1 MKKNSTNKATPRS
14 PGKLQS
20 DDAITDLAERC
31 RILTAEIEHIRRSR
45 AALDHVDGGPA
56 ALQDRHNRVHAID
69 YRNDLAEMQP
79 PARSGRIRVG
89 RLALLILVAG
99 VAILGG
105 RWMWLQLG
113 TYERTDDAQIDG
125 HVIPM
130 SARISGTVVHVY
142 VENTQFVRAGSPLA
156 DLDVRDYEVAVEKAR
171 ADFEQAKA
179 QVESAHGDY
188 QAGWAKLA
196 QSKATNLKLQQD
208 AERYDALL
216 QGGVTAREQYDEA
229 IRAARVGA
237 AAVESDRASV
247 AALQKQIASREAI
260 VAAAKAS
267 LDQALLNLSYTRIVA
282 PVSGV
287 VGKKTVEVGQQVGPG
302 QQLLAVVPLYDLW
315 VTADFKETQLR
326 RMRLGQRVSIHV
338 DALANN
344 YNGYIEGLA
353 GASGELYSILPPE
366 NATGNYIK
374 VVQRFPVQIR
384 FDPGQDPEHRL
395 RPGMSVE
402 PTVWLNGPGRDG
414 R

>member
-1 MKKNSTNKATPRS
+1 MNSRNETISHLPDS
-14 PGKLQS
+14 LQF
-20 DDAITDLAERC
+20 DHEIANLAERC
-31 RILTAEIEHIRRSR
+31 RILAADVERIRRSR
-45 AALDHVDGGPA
+45 TALDRGDGGSSD
-56 ALQDRHNRVHAID
+56 LQDGHAPEHATG
-69 YRNDLAEMQP
+69 YTENHAKTQSP
-79 PARSGRIRVG
+79 GGRRRFRTG
-89 RLALLILVAG
+89 KLALLILLAG
-99 VAILGG
+99 IAILGG
-105 RWMWLQLG
+105 LWLWLRLG
-113 TYERTDDAQIDG
+113 TYESTDDAQING

-130 SARISGTVVHVY
+130 SARISGTVVRVY
-142 VENTQFVRAGSPLA
+142 VQNTQFVTAGSPLA
-156 DLDVRDYEVAVEKAR
+156 DLDVRDYQVAVEKAR

-179 QVESAHGDY
+179 QVAGAHGDY
-188 QAGWAKLA
+188 QVGQAKLA

-208 AERYDALL
+208 AERYDTLL

-287 VGKKTVEVGQQVGPG
+287 VGKKTVEVGQQVEPG
-302 QQLLAVVPLYDLW
+302 QQLLAIVPLDDLW
-315 VTADFKETQLR
+315 VTANFKETQLR
-326 RMRLGQRVSIHV
+326 LIRLGQRVSIHV
-338 DALANN
+338 DALGSN
-344 YNGYIEGLA
+344 YNGYVEGLA
-353 GASGELYSILPPE
+353 GASGELYSVLPPE

-384 FDPGQDPEHRL
+384 FDPTQDPAHRL

-402 PTVWLNGPGRDG
+402 STVWLNEPGRDQH
-414 R
+414 